1 MAKLRLA
8 RDIMC
13 RTKER
18 SILTA
23 KERKVIDRL
32 LAQGSGK
39 GAVIGNV
46 IDFPR
51 AFLLALLDDYKITP
65 NQRAIIAMQVFGMT
79 GKTGNPEHRDCIYNT
94 PISTPGEFGSC
105 FMSLGNRSPN
115 CELYLGG
122 RWYPITLSIQFFTDD
137 DDNQFR
143 KYVGIY
149 GTLSVCE
156 CDFGFFRPIH
166 PDLFLDESGQPQE
179 RTVLEI
185 LNHIGIRGIQT
196 SPAEFNLKMVRA
208 ERTARERGRVVLV
221 SGPVLV
227 DGFGWGPPFEP
238 RTFGTPELPRKA
250 VVEAELEVK
259 DDLRSCRA
267 ICGQSRHGMSRLP
280 FVRVFSLDLKTYVY
294 ADVDDVE
301 SYEFEPN
308 AISKL
313 HLPDE
318 MRMVLT
324 RVFNTPPEGLFGDL
338 IRGKHGGLVILACG
352 NPGVGKTLTAE
363 IYAEQTR
370 RPLYV
375 LELGELGT
383 NIAHVEANLKCVFT
397 RVAKW
402 NAVLAFD
409 ECEIFLT
416 QRGADLERSAIVGS
430 FLRLLDYYSGILF
443 LTTNR
448 AEVLDHAVLS
458 RVTLKLEYPDLDWE
472 ARAAVW
478 KTMLASAGL
487 MLVAGTVEE
496 LAKTPVNG
504 RQIRNLTRLAKILY
518 PTGPVT
524 IEQMQGVL
532 GYCCPLKSS
541 ELGMKVEKNGLSLG
555 SAGGRKATGTFTW
568 DV

>member
-1 MAKLRLA
+1 L
-8 RDIMC
+8 
-13 RTKER
+13 
-18 SILTA
+18 
-23 KERKVIDRL
+23 
-32 LAQGSGK
+32 
-39 GAVIGNV
+39 
-46 IDFPR
+46 
-51 AFLLALLDDYKITP
+51 
-65 NQRAIIAMQVFGMT
+65 
-79 GKTGNPEHRDCIYNT
+79 
-94 PISTPGEFGSC
+94 
-105 FMSLGNRSPN
+105 
-115 CELYLGG
+115 
-122 RWYPITLSIQFFTDD
+122 
-137 DDNQFR
+137 R
-143 KYVGIY
+143 KYVGIH
-149 GTLSVCE
+149 GTLSVCD
-156 CDFGFFRPIH
+156 CDFAFERVIH
-166 PDLFLDESGQPQE
+166 PDLFLDISGQPQE

-185 LNHIGIRGIQT
+185 LNEFGLRGIQM

-227 DGFGWGPPFEP
+227 NGFGWGPPFES

-250 VVEAELEVK
+250 VLEAELEVR
-259 DDLRSCRA
+259 DDVRSCRA
-267 ICGQSRHGMSRLP
+267 LYGQCRHGMSRLP

-301 SYEFEPN
+301 FYEFEPN

-313 HLPDE
+313 HLPDD
-318 MRMVLT
+318 MRMVLS

-338 IRGKHGGLVILACG
+338 IRGKHGGLVVLACG

-383 NIAHVEANLKCVFT
+383 DIDQVESSLKLVFT
-397 RVAKW
+397 RVTKW

-416 QRGADLERSAIVGS
+416 RRGADLERSAIVGS

-458 RVTLKLEYPDLDWE
+458 RVTLKLDYPDLDWE

-487 MLVAGTVEE
+487 MLIAGTVEE
-496 LAKTPVNG
+496 LAETPVNG
-504 RQIRNLTRLAKILY
+504 RQIRNLTRLAKIIY
-518 PTGPVT
+518 ATGPVT
-524 IEQMQGVL
+524 LAQMQKVL
-532 GYCCPLKSS
+532 NYCCPVKSS
-541 ELGMKVEKNGLSLG
+541 ELGMRVEKNGSLQ
-555 SAGGRKATGTFTW
+555 ATA
-568 DV
+568 VLP